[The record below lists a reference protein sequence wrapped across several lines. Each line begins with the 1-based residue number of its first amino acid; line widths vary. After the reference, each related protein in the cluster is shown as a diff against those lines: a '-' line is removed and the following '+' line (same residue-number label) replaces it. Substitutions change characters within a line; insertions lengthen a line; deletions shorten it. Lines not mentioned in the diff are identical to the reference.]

1 MRRISRGAIFWGS
14 ALVSAGL
21 VILAI
26 QQGLIDDA
34 RLADI
39 GQWWPLLLIGA
50 GVAIIF
56 AGTLGVVAVALSGI
70 LLGVLVGGVVM
81 GAASLPVGCGTED
94 EGPLVAIADGEFS
107 GDGAEVDLDLNC
119 ATLELAA
126 GGGEGWSVE
135 GDEDSA
141 DDELIVTDSD
151 ETLEVRTENENPVG
165 DRRHVEVTIPGDGGT
180 HLSLGINAGEAT
192 LDLADGR
199 WGQLDL
205 EGNAMAMTVDLSGA
219 EADAFE
225 LTLNAGS
232 ANVLLGAGTEFG
244 SPVQFGANA
253 GSIEVCVPD
262 DIGVQVTVGE
272 NVTTGHNLDEAGF
285 SQSGNVWRTDGYD
298 AADTQVEIEFEGNAA
313 SFNVSPEGDC
323 S

>member
-81 GAASLPVGCGTED
+81 GAASLPVGCGAED
-94 EGPLVAIADGEFS
+94 EGPLVAVADGEFS
-107 GDGAEVDLDLNC
+107 GDGAQVDLDLNC
-119 ATLELAA
+119 ATLEVAA
-126 GGGEGWSVE
+126 GDGDGWSVE
-135 GDEDSA
+135 ADEDSA
-141 DDELIVTDSD
+141 DEELIVADGD
-151 ETLEVRTENENPVG
+151 DQLEIRTENENPVG
-165 DRRHVEVTIPGDGGT
+165 DRRHVAVTIPGDGGT

-192 LDLADGR
+192 LDLAGGR

-232 ANVLLGAGTEFG
+232 ADVLLGAGTEFG

-253 GSIEVCVPD
+253 GSIEVCMPD
-262 DIGVQVTVGE
+262 DIGVQVTIGE